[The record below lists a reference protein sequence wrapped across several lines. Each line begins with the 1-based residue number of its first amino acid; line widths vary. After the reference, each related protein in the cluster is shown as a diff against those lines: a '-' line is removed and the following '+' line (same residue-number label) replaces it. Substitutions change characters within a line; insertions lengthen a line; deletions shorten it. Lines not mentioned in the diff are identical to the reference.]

1 MSQWTNHQI
10 EINLGPAVCFFFF
23 LFPESTKLKDAI
35 NSSSRSAS
43 AGQTTAFDMAP
54 RRAWLFA
61 PVSRGEHLMS
71 AGLAINVVKVGEV
84 ALQLPALPPFA
95 LRDGS
100 CAAGRVL
107 GAQAED
113 KRWVMNR

>member
-1 MSQWTNHQI
+1 
-10 EINLGPAVCFFFF
+10 
-23 LFPESTKLKDAI
+23 
-35 NSSSRSAS
+35 
-43 AGQTTAFDMAP
+43 
-54 RRAWLFA
+54 
-61 PVSRGEHLMS
+61 MS